1 MLSVNSARQLCKMF
15 LSLHLVFLSVAFVH
29 SSASNGNQKDCMTSN
44 GVEYRGEEH
53 SSSSGLTCLN
63 WTNCTRDYDVK
74 IHPDSQ
80 TGVGDHNYCRN
91 PDSSERPWCYIAGP
105 DGTIQR
111 QFCSIDTCKE
121 QTSTVAAKAE
131 SLIPTETT
139 PSTESSAKPAK
150 SRVSQGEVAAVQPV
164 MGISQRVRTGPK
176 KKKDLGTLGY
186 VLGILMM
193 AIIIVLGVGIT
204 LGYFYKRGQD
214 LKKQHEQRVYEREMQ
229 RITLPLSAFSN
240 PTCELVDENTIVITA
255 EHETTP
261 VLEEVEGGDPL
272 MGQQAGTPGA

>member
-1 MLSVNSARQLCKMF
+1 MLSVSSACKMF
-15 LSLHLVFLSVAFVH
+15 FSLHVFLSVAVME
-29 SSASNGNQKDCMTSN
+29 SNASNGNKDCMQSR
-44 GVEYRGEEH
+44 GLEYRGEQQ

-63 WTNCTRDYDVK
+63 WTNTTRDYDVQL
-74 IHPDSQ
+74 HPDTQ

-105 DGTIQR
+105 DGTVQK
-111 QFCSIDTCKE
+111 QFCTVDTCTD
-121 QTSTVAAKAE
+121 QASTVAAEAE
-131 SLIPTETT
+131 SFKPTGTL
-139 PSTESSAKPAK
+139 PSTESFQPAK
-150 SRVSQGEVAAVQPV
+150 SGASQGEVAAVQPV
-164 MGISQRVRTGPK
+164 MGISQRARTGPK

-193 AIIIVLGVGIT
+193 AIIILLGVGIT
-204 LGYFYKRGQD
+204 LGYFYKRGRD

-255 EHETTP
+255 QHETTP
-261 VLEEVEGGDPL
+261 ALDGMEGGEPL
-272 MGQQAGTPGA
+272 IGQQAGTPGA

>member
-1 MLSVNSARQLCKMF
+1 MLSVDSSRQLLKMF
-15 LSLHLVFLSVAFVH
+15 LSVHAVLVSAAMVE
-29 SSASNGNQKDCMTSN
+29 SSASNGHEKGCMRSN
-44 GVEYRGEEH
+44 GVQYRGEEH

-63 WTNCTRDYDVK
+63 WTNTSRDYNDGL
-74 IHPDSQ
+74 HPDSQ

-105 DGTIQR
+105 DGTVQR
-111 QFCSIDTCKE
+111 QFCAVKTCEEQASGVAEEADAFKPTDT
-121 QTSTVAAKAE
+121 
-131 SLIPTETT
+131 IPPTESFE
-139 PSTESSAKPAK
+139 PAQTEA
-150 SRVSQGEVAAVQPV
+150 SQGEVAAVQPV

-176 KKKDLGTLGY
+176 QKKDLGVIGY
-186 VLGILMM
+186 VIGILMM
-193 AIIIVLGVGIT
+193 SIIILLAVGIT
-204 LGYFYKRGQD
+204 FGYFYKRGRD

-255 EHETTP
+255 EPETTP
-261 VLEEVEGGDPL
+261 VQDDSEGGDPL